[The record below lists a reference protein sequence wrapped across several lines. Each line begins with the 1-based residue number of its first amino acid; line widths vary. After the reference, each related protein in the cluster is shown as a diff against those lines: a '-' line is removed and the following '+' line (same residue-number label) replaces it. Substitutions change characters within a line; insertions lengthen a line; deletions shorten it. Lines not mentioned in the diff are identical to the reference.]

1 MIKIIRV
8 VLSLIGAIVALIIAH
23 QFNIFEHMDFIP
35 GDKAYDVCVTVYF
48 TVVESL
54 INIIWDSVASIIKE
68 KQTEVKVV
76 LFNDKNYVSPGC
88 NPVVRFNDM
97 DVAKV
102 FARVYISGNVKNI
115 NDKKVMIYAMSQM
128 DFQIG
133 NKGSALS
140 LDENGNI
147 SIDLKKMCGNQDK
160 VQLSEDFSFIM
171 QRSVKGENIT
181 VISPELQK
189 GSFVK
194 YICNNATI
202 MMGDMV

>member
-8 VLSLIGAIVALIIAH
+8 VLSLIGAIIALIIAH

-48 TVVESL
+48 TIVESL
-54 INIIWDSVASIIKE
+54 INIIWESITAQIKE

-76 LFNDKNYVSPGC
+76 LFNDKNNVSPGC
-88 NPVVRFNDM
+88 NPIVRFNDM

-102 FARVYISGNVKNI
+102 FARVYISGNVKNL

-128 DFQIG
+128 DYQIG

-140 LDENGNI
+140 LDKDGNI
-147 SIDLKKMCGNQDK
+147 AIDLKKMCGNQDK
-160 VQLSEDFSFIM
+160 VQLSEDFSFM
-171 QRSVKGENIT
+171 LQRSVRGENTT
-181 VISPELQK
+181 VICPELQK

-202 MMGDMV
+202 MMGGKI